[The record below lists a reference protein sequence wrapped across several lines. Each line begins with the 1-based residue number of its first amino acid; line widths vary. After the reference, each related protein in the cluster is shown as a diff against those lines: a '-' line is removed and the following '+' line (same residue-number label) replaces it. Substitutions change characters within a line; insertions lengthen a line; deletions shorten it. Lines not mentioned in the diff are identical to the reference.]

1 MSPAEVDPEHPD
13 WSRLP
18 HDARGFFGLPANF
31 DRKVLKRKYNQ
42 FIRIYKP
49 ERAPAEFQKI
59 RAAYELLDGQLRYGA
74 MDTVDPASSF
84 DWNAEKKPNAP
95 SQGFELEPLD
105 SIEDPNLAGKGPQS
119 RRIDSIPLEEIV
131 TPVYERLETET
142 PEAIYKEFK
151 KAKGKSPYDYF
162 TMALISDTVS
172 DDPLMF
178 FKLVLTGISRHPH
191 ERGLFNLLYEY
202 LQQEIDTKHL
212 PTILKTISKVV
223 TDQRFY
229 FLTEKLWDRLLRKT
243 SFENWQRLLEK
254 CESNLKDF
262 RIDGQLAFYLHVFP
276 AAIWKADSQWIKKV
290 WSFFA
295 DHSNEIPDSLD
306 LDYEVSYQLLEY
318 RKSMANEE
326 IYRSPEVHAAIKE
339 YFLLGGQSGDEV
351 VINLQSSLAQ
361 NAADLLSQFGP
372 DVEYDNHQIIV
383 WDYVNDEVCQRN
395 DLGSR
400 IHPRKL
406 REKIYDLMDDLNR
419 SEYANFGTKDELTYR
434 FYHWVPYLLAIVLP
448 VFLMIGLFTF
458 PTSLILTMIGVVVS
472 ILLVKYWFK
481 PDERY
486 QNYITKKMRRR
497 YYSHW
502 RGRFVHLF
510 EATQILHGEL
520 SDALVDVVQTHHEK
534 LGFATWLCHFLPADA
549 GLYLYASA
557 SRYLR

>member
-1 MSPAEVDPEHPD
+1 MSPAEVDPQQPD

-18 HDARGFFGLPANF
+18 HDARRFFGLPASF
-31 DRKVLKRKYNQ
+31 DRKDLKRRYNQ

-74 MDTVDPASSF
+74 MDSQGPASSF
-84 DWNAEKKPNAP
+84 DWNAGNKTNAP

-105 SIEDPNLAGKGPQS
+105 SIDDPNLTGKGPQS
-119 RRIDSIPLEEIV
+119 MPIDSMPLEEIA
-131 TPVYERLETET
+131 TPIYERLETET
-142 PEAIYKEFK
+142 PEAIFKEFE
-151 KAKGKSPYDYF
+151 KARGKSPYDYF
-162 TMALISDTVS
+162 AMALISDTVS

-202 LQQEIDTKHL
+202 LQHDIDTKYL
-212 PTILKTISKVV
+212 STILKTVSKVV

-229 FLTEKLWDRLLRKT
+229 FLTEKIWDRLLRKI
-243 SFENWQRLLEK
+243 SFENWKRLLEN

-276 AAIWKADSQWIKKV
+276 AAIWKADELWIKKM

-306 LDYEVSYQLLEY
+306 LDYEISYQLLEY
-318 RKSMANEE
+318 RKSLAKEGS
-326 IYRSPEVHAAIKE
+326 YRSPEIHAAIKE
-339 YFLLGGQSGDEV
+339 YFLLGGQAGDEV
-351 VINLQSSLAQ
+351 VINLQSNFAQ
-361 NAADLLSQFGP
+361 NASELLAQFGP
-372 DVEYDNHQIIV
+372 DVDYDNHQIIV

-400 IHPRKL
+400 IHPREL
-406 REKIYDLMDDLNR
+406 RGKIYDLMDDLNR
-419 SEYANFGTKDELTYR
+419 SEYANFGTRDELTFR
-434 FYHWVPYLLAIVLP
+434 LFHWGPYLAAFILPILLLAGWFPSGIGWIVT
-448 VFLMIGLFTF
+448 VSGI
-458 PTSLILTMIGVVVS
+458 VAS
-472 ILLVKYWFK
+472 ILFVKYWFK
-481 PDERY
+481 PNERY
-486 QNYITKKMRRR
+486 QSFVTEKMRRR

-520 SDALVDVVQTHHEK
+520 SDALIDVVQTHHEK
-534 LGFATWLCHFLPADA
+534 LGFATWLCHFFPADA